1 MILIT
6 EFMSQK
12 AVENLKTKYDVNYDK
27 NLADYQEK
35 IPVLM
40 KNVKAIIV
48 RNRTQITEEL
58 LKISTKLLCIGRLGV
73 GLDNIDLEACK
84 KHNVTVYPA
93 TGANTNSVVEYVLT
107 TALVLLRGSYNR
119 IDEMV
124 SGTWPREKSSGN
136 EISGKTLGLIGFG
149 EIAQKTSDLAINFN
163 MKVIAYDPFLNKTD
177 PAWNNVKNVSLEELL
192 KTADVISIHTPL
204 NKSTRHLINSK
215 NLIYLKPSAVIINAA
230 RGGIIDDQ
238 ALSQIL
244 RENKIKGAALDVFE
258 REPMDEKTGGLFKGL
273 TNIILT
279 PHIAGVTVESN
290 ENVSDMIALKVDQ
303 HLSSI

>member
-6 EFMSQK
+6 EFMNQN
-12 AVENLKTKYDVNYDK
+12 AVENLKKKYDVSYDK
-27 NLADYQEK
+27 NLADHQVK
-35 IPVLM
+35 ISELM
-40 KNVKAIIV
+40 KNAKAIII

-84 KHNVTVYPA
+84 KYNVTVYPA
-93 TGANTNSVVEYVLT
+93 IGANTNSVVEYVLT
-107 TALVLLRGSYNR
+107 TALVLLRGSYNKF
-119 IDEMV
+119 DEMV

-136 EISGKTLGLIGFG
+136 EILGKTLGLVGFG

-163 MKVIAYDPFLNKTD
+163 MKVIAYDPFLDKTD
-177 PAWNNVKNVSLEELL
+177 PAWNNVKNVSLKELL

-244 RENKIKGAALDVFE
+244 HENKIKGAALDVFE
-258 REPMDEKTGGLFKGL
+258 REPMDKKTGSLFKGL

-290 ENVSDMIALKVDQ
+290 ENVSNMIALKVDQ

>member
-6 EFMSQK
+6 EFMNQN
-12 AVENLKTKYDVNYDK
+12 AVANLKKKYNVTYDK
-27 NLADYQEK
+27 NLADHQET
-35 IPVLM
+35 IPALM
-40 KNVKAIIV
+40 KNAQAIII

-58 LKISTKLLCIGRLGV
+58 LKISTELLCIGRLGV

-107 TALVLLRGSYNR
+107 TALVLLRESYNR
-119 IDEMV
+119 FDEMV
-124 SGTWPREKSSGN
+124 SGAWPREKSSGN
-136 EISGKTLGLIGFG
+136 EIAGKTLGLVGFG
-149 EIAQKTSDLAINFN
+149 EIAQKTSALAINFN

-192 KTADVISIHTPL
+192 KTSDVISIHTPL
-204 NKSTRHLINSK
+204 NKNTRHLINSS
-215 NLIYLKPSAVIINAA
+215 NLIYLKPSAIIINAA
-230 RGGIIDDQ
+230 RGGVINEQ

-258 REPMDEKTGGLFKGL
+258 REPMDEKTGSLFKGL
-273 TNIILT
+273 TNVILT

-290 ENVSDMIALKVDQ
+290 EKVSDMIALKVDQ